1 MSGLAKKLVIFAA
14 VDGLFLQP
22 TGQRLS
28 ISDQSVGVKIEY
40 GTNKIT
46 KASREADEASSG
58 LESHG
63 IVGEWRRQRSQ
74 AWCRVTDYR

>member
-28 ISDQSVGVKIEY
+28 ISDQSVGVKD
-40 GTNKIT
+40 GIT
-46 KASREADEASSG
+46 KVRKLLTAKYNWDGKFSFIH
-58 LESHG
+58 HG
-63 IVGEWRRQRSQ
+63 STIGK
-74 AWCRVTDYR
+74 